1 MEREWWMMSE
11 LQDEPTWRC
20 PQNPFIGALGIQE
33 PCDRNQ
39 RKTKACDSKWRNGSI
54 SKRQPMARSKLL
66 NSRFLF
72 LLKDEQAVRSLF
84 FVEQCLDPFAFLFV
98 QGWRW
103 REKVP
108 CIYHGFCGRIW
119 DHGRGLLE
127 KFTAEGFLF
136 QDLRTVNHQ
145 EPRDTDR
152 ETNRL
157 LPSSDRLWMDAAS
170 KPTECPSVRPTVS
183 HAVTTDQRWEAVK
196 DEQNERRTQ
205 ENKAFKRL

>member
-1 MEREWWMMSE
+1 
-11 LQDEPTWRC
+11 
-20 PQNPFIGALGIQE
+20 
-33 PCDRNQ
+33 
-39 RKTKACDSKWRNGSI
+39 
-54 SKRQPMARSKLL
+54 MARSKLL

-136 QDLRTVNHQ
+136 QDLRKVKGKENERQTILVGFLAVEGVRDQ

-196 DEQNERRTQ
+196 DEQNEQQAVHTIIG
-205 ENKAFKRL
+205 L

>member
-1 MEREWWMMSE
+1 MKTEYEKDLKHNKKRKNQMFQRITFRRIQRRLKIESVQHDE
-11 LQDEPTWRC
+11 FLVQKDNETRQETDEPTWRC

-98 QGWRW
+98 QGWR
-103 REKVP
+103 
-108 CIYHGFCGRIW
+108 
-119 DHGRGLLE
+119 
-127 KFTAEGFLF
+127 
-136 QDLRTVNHQ
+136 
-145 EPRDTDR
+145 
-152 ETNRL
+152 
-157 LPSSDRLWMDAAS
+157 
-170 KPTECPSVRPTVS
+170 
-183 HAVTTDQRWEAVK
+183 
-196 DEQNERRTQ
+196 
-205 ENKAFKRL
+205 